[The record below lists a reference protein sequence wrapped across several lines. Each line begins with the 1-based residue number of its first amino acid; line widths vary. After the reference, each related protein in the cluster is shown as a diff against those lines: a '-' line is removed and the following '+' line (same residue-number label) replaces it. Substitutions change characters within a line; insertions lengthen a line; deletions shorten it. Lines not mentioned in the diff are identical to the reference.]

1 MKKLNYIVIFFIM
14 SSLAV
19 FAFGDIY
26 TSVSNAIKK
35 GDAKALSAH
44 FSSNV
49 DLTILNK
56 EDVYSK
62 SQAEQILVAFFSKN
76 KPVDFKI
83 MHKGVSKEGAKYAIG
98 NLKTS
103 NGVTYRTYF
112 FIKSHMGSEIVH
124 ELRFEKE

>member
-1 MKKLNYIVIFFIM
+1 LVMIA
-14 SSLAV
+14 LAV
-19 FAFGDIY
+19 YAFGDIY
-26 TSVSNAIKK
+26 TTVGNAIKK

-44 FSSNV
+44 FSSKV

-62 SQAEQILVAFFSKN
+62 SQAEQILVAFFNKN
-76 KPVDFKI
+76 KPSDFKI

-98 NLKTS
+98 NLKTT
-103 NGVTYRTYF
+103 NGLTFRTYF